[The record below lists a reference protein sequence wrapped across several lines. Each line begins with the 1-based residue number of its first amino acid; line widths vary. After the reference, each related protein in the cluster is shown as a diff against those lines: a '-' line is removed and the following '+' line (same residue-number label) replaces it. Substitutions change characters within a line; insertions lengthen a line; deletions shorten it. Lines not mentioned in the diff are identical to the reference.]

1 VVSLSGVGNF
11 PFLDRYAPRLA
22 SELPLFI
29 HFRQFMI
36 AVSDLEMQLVSGVYG
51 TKSGDVRCYIGSGV
65 GWEYMVP
72 A

>member
-1 VVSLSGVGNF
+1 
-11 PFLDRYAPRLA
+11 
-22 SELPLFI
+22 
-29 HFRQFMI
+29 MI